1 MPCLPGKH
9 FVFHLI
15 VKQNN
20 TVLVLTLSYTLTH
33 LLLAPISIQIITG
46 QAAPSKLSFVAFA
59 SHPLVMANVVST
71 FLASSTLP
79 FKLYVVSYVITCLFL
94 IKKKLYL
101 NSMNF
106 FIFKYLTC
114 VLRHFDVFMRHRLLH
129 LYLCPF

>member
-33 LLLAPISIQIITG
+33 LLVAPISIQIITG
-46 QAAPSKLSFVAFA
+46 QAAPSKLSFVAFV
-59 SHPLVMANVVST
+59 SHPLVMTNVVST
-71 FLASSTLP
+71 FLAPSALP

-94 IKKKLYL
+94 IKKTVFEFYE
-101 NSMNF
+101 F
-106 FIFKYLTC
+106 FYF
-114 VLRHFDVFMRHRLLH
+114 
-129 LYLCPF
+129 